1 MKIELSN
8 KIVKDRYTQYVCES
22 FDIQNSEESK
32 ITIEANLNS
41 IPKDFNIG
49 VVYGGSGSGKT
60 SILKHYFKKP
70 IDESYFDNDK
80 ALISNFD
87 WLDPDG
93 ATQLLSSMGLSSIPT
108 WLRPYRVLSNG
119 EQYRANLAYIVGKA
133 TQNEVI
139 LIDEYTSVVDR
150 DVAKAMSNALQ
161 KYIRRSNKKIVL
173 ASCHFDIMEWLQ
185 PDWIYSP
192 QKGRLEIATRLRQR
206 PKIRLQIFRCRYETW
221 NLFKQHHYLTED
233 LNKASKNF
241 IILYNDK
248 PVCFVAILPM
258 PSGTIKNA
266 YRISRIVVLP
276 DFQGLGI
283 GIKILNIF
291 GSMYKADNK
300 SLYIKTG
307 NPSLFSGMSR
317 NINNWKLIASQNDI
331 EKVKKANQRFLDRE
345 KNGEIIFDL
354 RAGMKLS
361 KESATK
367 SYKYIGLESNENI
380 DIIKFK
386 TEVYKDIAQNQIS
399 IFDIINNEQ

>member
-1 MKIELSN
+1 
-8 KIVKDRYTQYVCES
+8 
-22 FDIQNSEESK
+22 
-32 ITIEANLNS
+32 
-41 IPKDFNIG
+41 
-49 VVYGGSGSGKT
+49 
-60 SILKHYFKKP
+60 
-70 IDESYFDNDK
+70 
-80 ALISNFD
+80 
-87 WLDPDG
+87 
-93 ATQLLSSMGLSSIPT
+93 
-108 WLRPYRVLSNG
+108 LSNG

-206 PKIRLQIFRCRYETW
+206 PEIRLQIFRCRYETW

-258 PSGTIKNA
+258 PSGTIQNA

-317 NINNWKLIASQNDI
+317 NINNWKLVASQNDI

-399 IFDIINNEQ
+399 IFDIINNKQ